1 MESGRRNLS
10 KNPRQSANLLSVVF
24 FGWSIPIFRKS
35 FKDDLHAND
44 ALEPIDE
51 DRSELLGNRLER
63 YDISIFAKKPMKIV
77 RTFKNE

>member
-35 FKDDLHAND
+35 FKNDLHAND
-44 ALEPIDE
+44 AFEPIDE

-63 YDISIFAKKPMKIV
+63 YDISIFAKKTYENCRNI
-77 RTFKNE
+77 

>member
-24 FGWSIPIFRKS
+24 FGWSIPIFKKS
-35 FKDDLHAND
+35 FKDNLHAND
-44 ALEPIDE
+44 AFEPIDE

-63 YDISIFAKKPMKIV
+63 YDNPICAKKAMKMVIKL
-77 RTFKNE
+77 KNE